1 MAGAE
6 SEKTRHAP
14 GRLSNQVQVGMN
26 SATDQVLPGAKT
38 PAREMSPEQNRQK
51 TTLVDV
57 PALASI
63 PYSWGMSLVIIALVS
78 GFSTY
83 LILTGV
89 TPINPTKMVVRS
101 LFAVNL
107 VVVVAMVGMIG
118 WQIFQLWRARQRG
131 IAGAR
136 LHVRLVS
143 LFAIVATLPALLVAV
158 FASVTLDRGLDSW
171 FSERTRAIIDNAQNI
186 AEAYLREHSLVI
198 RGDVAAMAN
207 DLNMAHSLFVARSP
221 DFTRI
226 FTNQAALRA
235 LPGVFIIDDKGGDIL
250 HAVANNSGI
259 KFIKPP
265 KIDMEKADKGQVV
278 IFHPSENS
286 PLVRALIKLKKFDNA
301 YLYVYRF
308 VDPDV
313 IRHLRE
319 TLVKKAEYDSLEG
332 QRFGVQVT
340 FGLMYVGTTLIFLLS
355 AIWFGLGVANH
366 LVTPIGRLIAA
377 AKRVSAGDL
386 DVQVPIGKKEGDI
399 DSLGLAFNRMTA
411 QLKKQ
416 HDELMRTSKAMD
428 ARRRFTEAVLA
439 GVTPGVIGLGEN
451 GEIRLA
457 NTSASKLLEIEND
470 KLIGKKLSEVV
481 PEFAPLI
488 KKAMDRRR
496 TVAEHVD
503 VEANNAT
510 RNYHM
515 RITTEKQ
522 GKGKRGFVVT
532 LDDITQLVAAQRTS
546 AWADVAR
553 RIAHEIKNP
562 LTPIQLSAE
571 RIKRK
576 YGKVITTDREVFDK
590 CTETI
595 IRQVGDIRCMVDEF
609 SSFARMPKAV
619 LAFDD
624 VREVVKE
631 MAFLQKVG
639 LPNIKFEVN
648 LPEAPVR
655 AAIDRRLIGQCIT
668 NIIKNAGEAIEPVLA
683 SRPGYKGR
691 IEVTMVVEN
700 AMIRIDICDN
710 GIGLPSENRN
720 RLTEPYMTTRDK
732 GTGLGLAIVSKIMEE
747 HQGRVELMDAPG
759 TASGGTGALVRLE
772 LPILSDKT
780 EPK

>member
-1 MAGAE
+1 MSSTADQLSSEPALPPSRKE
-6 SEKTRHAP
+6 SDPVATR
-14 GRLSNQVQVGMN
+14 
-26 SATDQVLPGAKT
+26 K
-38 PAREMSPEQNRQK
+38 E
-51 TTLVDV
+51 LVDI

-63 PYSWGMSLVIIALVS
+63 PYSWGMSIVVLALIS
-78 GFSTY
+78 GLATY

-89 TPINPTKMVVRS
+89 TPISPTQNVVRS

-107 VVVVAMVGMIG
+107 VVVLIMLGMIG
-118 WQIFQLWRARQRG
+118 WQVFQLWRARQQG

-158 FASVTLDRGLDSW
+158 FASVTLDRGLDAW

-186 AEAYLREHSLVI
+186 AEAYLREHSMVI

-207 DLNMAHSLFVARSP
+207 DLNQAHPLFLERSP

-250 HAVANNSGI
+250 HAVANQSGI
-259 KFIKPP
+259 QYIKPP
-265 KIDMEKADKGQVV
+265 EVDINKAKKGQVV
-278 IFHPSENS
+278 IFHPSEKS
-286 PLVRALIKLKKFDNA
+286 PIVRALIKLKKFDNA

-332 QRFGVQVT
+332 RRFGVQVT

-366 LVTPIGRLIAA
+366 MVTPIGRLIAG

-386 DVQVPIGKKEGDI
+386 DVQVPVGKKEGDI
-399 DSLGLAFNRMTA
+399 DLLGRAFNIMTA

-416 HDELMRTSKAMD
+416 HDELLRTNRAMD

-439 GVTPGVIGLGEN
+439 GVTPGVIGLDEAGA
-451 GEIRLA
+451 IRLA
-457 NTSASKLLEIEND
+457 NTSASKLLDKENAE
-470 KLIGKKLSEVV
+470 LIGKKLSDIV

-488 KKAMDRRR
+488 EKAMLRQR

-503 VEANNAT
+503 VEAGNST
-510 RNYHM
+510 RNFHV
-515 RITTEKQ
+515 RITTEQQ
-522 GKGKRGFVVT
+522 GEGKRGFVVT

-576 YGKVITTDREVFDK
+576 YGKVILEDKEVFDK

-619 LAFDD
+619 LALDD

-631 MAFLQKVG
+631 MSFLQKVG
-639 LPNIKFEVN
+639 LPEIEFDVK
-648 LPEAPVR
+648 LPEFPVK
-655 AAIDRRLIGQCIT
+655 AAIDRRLIGQCVT

-683 SRPGYKGR
+683 GDPDYKGR
-691 IEVTMVVEN
+691 IEVSLV
-700 AMIRIDICDN
+700 AKDGLIQIDICDN
-710 GIGLPSENRN
+710 GVGLPSENRN
-720 RLTEPYMTTRDK
+720 RLTEPYMTTREK

-747 HQGRVELMDAPG
+747 HKGRLVLMDAPG
-759 TASGGTGALVRLE
+759 VASGGTGALVRLE
-772 LPILSDKT
+772 LPMLNDK
-780 EPK
+780 KD